1 MTIKDD
7 IAAQKNYI
15 TELRRYF
22 HAHPEIS
29 LKEFET
35 AKRIEKELDAIG
47 VAHERVGETGVFAK
61 IVGKGEG
68 AHHVVAL
75 RADMDALGMQDL
87 KTCEYASKN
96 EGVCHACGHDAHTA
110 TLLGA
115 VRVLKA
121 HENDFSG
128 EIRLFFQQA
137 EEIGQG
143 ARQFIAAGHL
153 DGVDRIFGA
162 HVASYLPVGKISVT
176 PGPLNAS
183 CDFFRVTIKGKGAH
197 VSKPHLG
204 VDALYVAAQTV
215 VALQSIVSRSTNPL
229 DTVVVGVGKAWAGTQ
244 YNIVAEDAVLEGTTR
259 TFTPEVREKTNGR
272 VVKIAE
278 DTAEMFGA
286 KADVFFD
293 SYSSPLINNETAAR
307 EIQAVAREIVGEDG
321 LITNLPKSLG
331 AEDFADY
338 LTHVKGCFVQVG
350 TQSAKAGTASAHHNG
365 HFDVDEEGLMLSCE
379 LYVKYAL
386 WVLAQETLA

>member
-1 MTIKDD
+1 MTLEQD
-7 IAAQKNYI
+7 ITAQKDYI
-15 TELRRYF
+15 TALRRHF

-35 AKRIEKELDAIG
+35 ARRIEKELDAIG

-61 IVGKGEG
+61 ILGKAAGPG
-68 AHHVVAL
+68 HIVAL
-75 RADMDALGMQDL
+75 RADIDALGMQDL
-87 KTCEYASKN
+87 KSCEYASKN
-96 EGVCHACGHDAHTA
+96 DGVCHACGHDAHAA

-115 VRVLKA
+115 ARVLKQ

-143 ARQFIAAGHL
+143 ARQFVAAGHL
-153 DGVDRIFGA
+153 KGVKRIFGA
-162 HVASYLPVGKISVT
+162 HVASYLPVGKITVT
-176 PGPLNAS
+176 PGPINAS
-183 CDFFRVTIKGKGAH
+183 CDFFRITIKGRGAH

-204 VDALYVAAQTV
+204 IDALYVASQTV

-229 DTVVVGVGKAWAGTQ
+229 DTVVVGIGKAWAGTQ

-259 TFTPEVREKTNGR
+259 TFTPESREKTNTR
-272 VVKIAE
+272 VSKIAQ
-278 DTAEMFGA
+278 DTAEMLGA
-286 KADVFFD
+286 QADVFFD
-293 SYSSPLINNETAAR
+293 AYSSPLINDETAAR
-307 EIQAVAREIVGEDG
+307 EIQNVARGIFGEDG
-321 LITNLPKSLG
+321 VITNQPKSLG

-338 LTHVKGCFVQVG
+338 LAHAKGCFVQVG
-350 TQSAKAGTASAHHNG
+350 TQSSKPGTECAHHNG
-365 HFDVDEEGLMLSCE
+365 HFDVDENGLVLSCS

-386 WVLAQETLA
+386 WVLAQDVLA